1 MSSYSDADHLYLKVI
16 DEIKQKISAGIF
28 KEKEKLPSEFQL
40 SKLLNA
46 SRETVKEA
54 LRILEEENI
63 VINRHGVGT
72 YVNPKP
78 VFSSGIEE
86 LNSVTDTIEQSGKKA
101 GSQYLLTEIVQPTEE
116 ERHKLKLAENAA
128 VVNIERIR
136 TADGEPVVFCIDKI
150 PEGLIPLEHLYEE
163 QSMFKLMENYA
174 QKRISYAVTY
184 IEPIGYHERIYS
196 VLKSDPEQSLL
207 LLKQIHYT
215 DQDEPVLYSTHYF
228 RPDMFSF
235 HVLRKRQ

>member
-1 MSSYSDADHLYLKVI
+1 
-16 DEIKQKISAGIF
+16 
-28 KEKEKLPSEFQL
+28 QL

-116 ERHKLKLAENAA
+116 ERHKLKLAENAT

-163 QSMFKLMENYA
+163 QSMFKLME
-174 QKRISYAVTY
+174 
-184 IEPIGYHERIYS
+184 
-196 VLKSDPEQSLL
+196 
-207 LLKQIHYT
+207 
-215 DQDEPVLYSTHYF
+215 
-228 RPDMFSF
+228 
-235 HVLRKRQ
+235 